1 MGPVVTSLYFTRHE
15 IINDLLVCIA
25 VTLSKTKKK
34 GREHKEAIVNAIRQ
48 AVEDY
53 SSIYAFSF
61 ENMRNLK
68 FKEFRE
74 QLKATSR

>member
-1 MGPVVTSLYFTRHE
+1 MICLNYCVVY
-15 IINDLLVCIA
+15 NA

-53 SSIYAFSF
+53 SSIYVFKF

-74 QLKATSR
+74 KMKSTSR

>member
-1 MGPVVTSLYFTRHE
+1 MS
-15 IINDLLVCIA
+15 IA

-48 AVEDY
+48 AAEDY
-53 SSIYAFSF
+53 SSAYVFSF

-68 FKEFRE
+68 FKEFRD
-74 QLKATSR
+74 QLKSTSRLPSHHLRFYREN